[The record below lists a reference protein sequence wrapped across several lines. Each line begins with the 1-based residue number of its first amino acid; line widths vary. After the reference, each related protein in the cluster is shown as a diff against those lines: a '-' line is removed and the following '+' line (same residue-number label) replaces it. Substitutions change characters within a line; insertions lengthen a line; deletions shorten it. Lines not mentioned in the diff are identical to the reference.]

1 MVMIVIGDS
10 PNTRDWPFFAQAL
23 HRQNTHII
31 QLLERQLLNQERIM
45 AQNDEI
51 LTEVDDLQEAVEVIS
66 GGVDSLDKNLA
77 AAKSRLSELEA
88 AGVAP
93 ATVEALRR
101 AVDGAQGIADRFK
114 AAVDP
119 AQPTPT
125 EPTPAPV
132 EDVPTDATD
141 TTPVT
146 DAPAAE
152 APADVPADG
161 GVVAEDPASV
171 ESEPDTAQ

>member
-1 MVMIVIGDS
+1 MMIVIGDS
-10 PNTRDWPFFAQAL
+10 PNSRDWPSFAQAL
-23 HRQNTHII
+23 YRQNTHIS
-31 QLLERQLLNQERIM
+31 QLLERLLLNQERIM

-51 LTEVDDLQEAVEVIS
+51 LTEVDDLQEAVAVIS
-66 GGVDSLDKNLA
+66 GGVDSLDSNLA
-77 AAKSRLSELEA
+77 AAKDRLAELEA

-93 ATVEALRR
+93 STVEALRR

-125 EPTPAPV
+125 DEAPAPV
-132 EDVPTDATD
+132 ESVPTDATD

-146 DAPAAE
+146 E
-152 APADVPADG
+152 APADVPADS